1 MYQIKRSSE
10 RVCVC
15 MYTVIMSATTT
26 VWPKSIKLT
35 GVQCEKGLVHGGW
48 QCLTVVGLF
57 CGKHPPEGKKQKQ
70 KKPTTG
76 SSFSCFYPVTT
87 KLMYCHT
94 WLMGSVAYQGPWSI
108 CERFNSNMENCMSE
122 YQRVMSWALA
132 FLAGLFLPGSYLP
145 ETLPYS
151 DKITF
156 THYLKHI
163 KFA

>member
-1 MYQIKRSSE
+1 MYQIKRTSE

-15 MYTVIMSATTT
+15 KYTAIMSATTT
-26 VWPKSIKLT
+26 AWPKSISLT

-57 CGKHPPEGKKQKQ
+57 CGKHPPGEKKTKQ
-70 KKPTTG
+70 NTTG
-76 SSFSCFYPVTT
+76 SSFSCFYLVTT
-87 KLMYCHT
+87 KLTYCQT
-94 WLMGSVAYQGPWSI
+94 RLMGSVAYQGPWSI

-132 FLAGLFLPGSYLP
+132 FLARLFLLGSYLP
-145 ETLPYS
+145 ETRPYS

-156 THYLKHI
+156 TRYLKHI